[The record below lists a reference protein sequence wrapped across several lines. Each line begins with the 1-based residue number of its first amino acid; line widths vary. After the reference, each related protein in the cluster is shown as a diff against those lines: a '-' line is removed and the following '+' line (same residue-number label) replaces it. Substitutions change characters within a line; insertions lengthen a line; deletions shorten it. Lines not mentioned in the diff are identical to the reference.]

1 MSSAQ
6 LVRMA
11 QGVAKGMEYLS
22 DVGFVHRVSCSTV
35 KLDSNVQI
43 LTLCCTINLWLQ

>member
-35 KLDSNVQI
+35 KLD
-43 LTLCCTINLWLQ
+43 